1 MCNSVL
7 HICAYS
13 ANYKGNFIESLNY
26 LAKKDTKRKHI
37 YLFSENSKRTNA
49 SNWIKEINNNGV
61 RAYIQKESF
70 WGNIILLKKIV
81 KENNVSCV
89 VRHFSDG
96 KIDLILKLFFPN
108 IKIIRFFHSSYN
120 VNFNSL
126 RHKINKIIY
135 KNNILV
141 GVGESVLD
149 QCRTMFPEN
158 KTLLIENAI
167 FFKRLDKDGDVK
179 FPEKQ
184 GSIALLT
191 MGYNIFIKGTDL
203 AIEAV
208 EKIRK
213 TENAV
218 LYIVVAASMDSMT
231 NYLKEKY
238 AGVIPSWIVLLQ
250 PTENIGT
257 YYRNV
262 DIFLSPSRTEGLVY
276 SIMESAYCCNS
287 IVASR
292 INGQAEIRVNGIYW
306 HEKENVEDLTQK
318 IRIAIS
324 ELKTEEK
331 IIDRKQVAIEVQKE
345 YSLEI
350 WSDKFIALIDEIA

>member
-26 LAKKDTKRKHI
+26 LAKKDTQRKHI

-49 SNWIKEINNNGV
+49 SNWIKEINNKGV

-70 WGNIILLKKIV
+70 FENIILLKKIM
-81 KENNVSCV
+81 KENDVSCV
-89 VRHFSDG
+89 IRHFSDG

-126 RHKINKIIY
+126 RHKINQIIY

-141 GVGESVLD
+141 GVSELVLD
-149 QCRTMFPEN
+149 QCKTMFPKN

-167 FFKRLDKDGDVK
+167 FFKRLDKDGDVN

-218 LYIVVAASMDSMT
+218 LYIVVASSMDSMT

-262 DIFLSPSRTEGLVY
+262 DIFLSPSRSEAFGYAVV
-276 SIMESAYCCNS
+276 EAAYCKNT
-287 IVASR
+287 IVASKVG
-292 INGQAEIRVNGIYW
+292 GQAQLLIDGVYW
-306 HEKENVEDLTQK
+306 FETENVEDLTQK
-318 IRIAIS
+318 IRLAIS
-324 ELKTEEK
+324 QLKTEEK
-331 IIDRKQVAIEVQKE
+331 IADRKQVAIDVQKE

-350 WSDKFIALIDEIA
+350 WSDKFLALIDEIS